1 MAVYLGDK
9 GRVVI
14 SRTQSRQSAMFTT
27 LNVDDVAVER
37 RRLSID
43 GAAFQLITGDRVR
56 FKTQDGSDLQFVSSI
71 DTADDDII
79 RFVHVDPIGGIRLYD
94 TFSEAVKGGKTS
106 AIELDAPT
114 SAQEITVKVMGEP
127 SQERCVANVRNFSI
141 TTSRENIDTTCL
153 NQHFRNNYEN
163 GLIAGQGTLNCLWS
177 YEADCA
183 DAIDTDE
190 IEFAEYLARLCIRV
204 VQGASFE
211 GFFYL
216 YYGGDGTFAEDST
229 WYQCDDCII
238 TNVAVSVEPTQL
250 ITAEIQFVTSGPI
263 ALRHGR
269 PPAFLI
275 QEEPDSGLFELEQD
289 ESSYIELENDDD

>member
-1 MAVYLGDK
+1 
-9 GRVVI
+9 
-14 SRTQSRQSAMFTT
+14 
-27 LNVDDVAVER
+27 
-37 RRLSID
+37 
-43 GAAFQLITGDRVR
+43 
-56 FKTQDGSDLQFVSSI
+56 
-71 DTADDDII
+71 
-79 RFVHVDPIGGIRLYD
+79 
-94 TFSEAVKGGKTS
+94 
-106 AIELDAPT
+106 
-114 SAQEITVKVMGEP
+114 MGEP

-216 YYGGDGTFAEDST
+216 YYGGNGTFAEDST

-238 TNVAVSVEPTQL
+238 TNVAVSVEPP
-250 ITAEIQFVTSGPI
+250 ADYSGDPI
-263 ALRHGR
+263 RHIR
-269 PPAFLI
+269 PDCSPSRSPARLSTKKNQTGSI
-275 QEEPDSGLFELEQD
+275 
-289 ESSYIELENDDD
+289 

>member
-14 SRTQSRQSAMFTT
+14 SRTQSKQSAMFTT
-27 LNVDDVAVER
+27 LNIDDVSVGR
-37 RRLSID
+37 KRLSID

-56 FKTQDGSDLQFVSSI
+56 FKTQDGSDLQFAQ
-71 DTADDDII
+71 TAGGDDDII
-79 RFVHVDPIGGIRLYD
+79 RWVNVDGMGGIRLYD
-94 TFSEAVKGGKTS
+94 SFSEAIKGGKSS
-106 AIELDAPT
+106 ALELDEPT

-127 SQERCVANVRNFSI
+127 DRERCVADVRNFSI

-163 GLIAGQGTLNCLWS
+163 GLIAGQGTVRCLWS

-183 DAIDTDE
+183 QAIDSGDM
-190 IEFAEYLARLCIRV
+190 EFAEYLARLCIRV

-216 YYGGDGTFAEDST
+216 HYGGYGTSSEAST

-238 TNVAVSVEPTQL
+238 TNVAISVDPTDL
-250 ITAEIQFVTSGPI
+250 IAADIQFVTSGPI
-263 ALRHGR
+263 ALRHGK
-269 PPAFLI
+269 PPSYLV
-275 QEEPDSGLFELEQD
+275 QEESEFGLFDLEQD
-289 ESSYIELENDDD
+289 ANSQIELENDDD